1 MKPRAITLTPFAD
14 SHGLAPANE
23 RRIAAVLQSLPANP
37 SDTYLD
43 QLNSADG
50 CKALLDQ
57 LSDVRVARLHAPQLL
72 TEQHIDWV
80 LELAQRMLIH
90 MHVASKGRE
99 ARGRVREAMGGDTP
113 DVDRLLRRS
122 YPED

>member
-1 MKPRAITLTPFAD
+1 MKPKPGNITLTPFAD
-14 SHGLAPANE
+14 SHGLSAVSE
-23 RRIAAVLQSLPANP
+23 RKRAAVLRRLPANP
-37 SDTYLD
+37 SDAYLD

-57 LSDVRVARLHAPQLL
+57 LGDVQVARGHAPELL

-90 MHVASKGRE
+90 LHVANKNRE
-99 ARGRVREAMGGDTP
+99 AGRP
-113 DVDRLLRRS
+113 DF
-122 YPED
+122 